1 MFSPNIIDFAIV
13 KKRRYNVIWDAFL
26 EVKNHDVGQRKLK
39 ILMKI
44 YHLLLPILLL
54 LMGCS
59 QDDPLPELIEEEE
72 TTEVNLPPNNFNIQI
87 DAFSHEGA
95 TLSWDEA
102 QDPENET
109 VTYSIFLNQTLLVAG
124 LSDLT
129 YEITNLTDQTNYS
142 GEIVAQDSNNN
153 QTKATFSF
161 QTEKYYLKYLKKY
174 DYATLG
180 NSSQLNLIGRPSSM
194 IKTDDGYIIAGRSS
208 KPDKSNFH
216 LFVFKIDYEGNLI
229 WKQFYD
235 YNLDDAWKCQI
246 IQTASGFILIGH
258 HHVLNLDEDGNTI
271 WYKRIESFDV
281 ADGSAEIQ
289 SVKQDSKGNIFLVGG
304 RGSGFNYPSQVG
316 VLTKLNSAG
325 DILWEKIFD
334 ASYRNFFNDLIID
347 DQDRLI
353 VLGSTETSGIT
364 QEKLELLGSM
374 AEQIDFWVLKLSNEG
389 DIIWQNSFGDAK
401 YDFPHQIIS
410 TIDNNLLVVGYG
422 TSLFKLDELGNLIWS
437 KSETSGSNQAYSI
450 AETNDGGFV
459 TTGSINYNTLVFS
472 KYDHDGDLEWEK
484 FVKEFSKYLTGCA
497 IFSEADGGFRIAGS
511 LSQNY
516 YYGDEKPYL
525 LMFKTDP
532 FGNYED

>member
-1 MFSPNIIDFAIV
+1 MDFAIV
-13 KKRRYNVIWDAFL
+13 KKLKFNFIWDAFL
-26 EVKNHDVGQRKLK
+26 MVDDQGLGQRKFK

-44 YHLLLPILLL
+44 YHLSLLILLL
-54 LMGCS
+54 LMSCS

-72 TTEVNLPPNNFNIQI
+72 IPEVNLPPNNFSIQI

-95 TLSWDEA
+95 TLIWDEA
-102 QDPENET
+102 KDPEDEA

-129 YEITNLTDQTNYS
+129 YQITNLTDLTYYS
-142 GEIVAQDSNNN
+142 GEIIAQDSNNN
-153 QTKATFSF
+153 QTITTFSF

-174 DYATLG
+174 DYAELD

-194 IKTDDGYIIAGRSS
+194 IKTDDGYIIAGRSA

-229 WKQFYD
+229 WKKFYN

-246 IQTASGFILIGH
+246 IQTTSGFILIGH

-289 SVKQDSKGNIFLVGG
+289 SVKQDSKGNIFLAGG
-304 RGSGFNYPSQVG
+304 RGSGSNYPSQVG
-316 VLTKLNSAG
+316 VLTKLNSSG

-334 ASYRNFFNDLIID
+334 SSYRSFFNDLIID
-347 DQDRLI
+347 DQDQVI

-364 QEKLELLGSM
+364 QEKINLLGSM
-374 AEQIDFWVLKLSNEG
+374 TEQIDFWVLKLSNEG
-389 DIIWQNSFGDAK
+389 DIIWQNSFGDLK

-422 TSLFKLDELGNLIWS
+422 ASLFKLDALGNLIWS
-437 KSETSGSNQAYSI
+437 KSESSGSNQAYSI

-472 KYDHDGDLEWEK
+472 KYDHNGNLEWEK
-484 FVKEFSKYLTGCA
+484 FVKESSKYFTGCA
-497 IFSEADGGFRIAGS
+497 ILSEEDGGFRIAGS
-511 LSQNY
+511 LSQIY
-516 YYGDEKPYL
+516 YYGDDKPYF

-532 FGNYED
+532 FGNYHD